1 MKKQYFI
8 LLSSFFLS
16 LLFFA
21 LSGCST
27 TKFVVDKIVTN
38 APDLKKRGM
47 IAPLVDQA
55 EFGRERTAQIAANF
69 VELLKES
76 PHLLLFQDPQGI
88 PSGTG
93 SKSPEFGIVIPPD
106 LVKRA
111 QDLGMNALIIGV
123 LNPLEATTR
132 KTGIWPFRDIS
143 RIIEISM
150 TVNIV
155 DTASGCLY
163 LTELDS
169 EEMDFL
175 IDELPGRDENEV
187 IDQIIEAKMPRILKR
202 QSAAVIES
210 LVKEPWT
217 GKILAVENGMIKIN
231 GGEDVGVRPDQLFT
245 VFARGESITCRAGR
259 SFDILGKKIGKI
271 KTTSIMEKHSLAAP
285 VAEGSFLAGQTIRAV
300 GD

>member
-1 MKKQYFI
+1 MKKQYFV

-16 LLFFA
+16 FLFFA

-27 TKFVVDKIVTN
+27 TKSVVDKIVPG
-38 APDLKKRGM
+38 APDLKKRVM

-55 EFGRERTAQIAANF
+55 GFGQERTAQIAANF

-76 PHLLLFQDPQGI
+76 PHLLLFQVPQNI
-88 PSGTG
+88 RSGTD
-93 SKSPEFGIVIPPD
+93 SKSPEFGIVIPPE

-111 QDLGMNALIIGV
+111 QDLGMNALIIAV

-163 LTELDS
+163 LTKLDS
-169 EEMDFL
+169 GEMDFL

-202 QSAAVIES
+202 QSSAVIES

-259 SFDILGKKIGKI
+259 SFDILGKKLGEI
-271 KTTSIMEKHSLAAP
+271 KTTSIMEKHSLAVP
-285 VAEGSFLAGQTIRAV
+285 VAEGAFLAGQTVRAN
-300 GD
+300 D

>member
-27 TKFVVDKIVTN
+27 TKSVIDKIVPG
-38 APDLKKRGM
+38 APDLKKRVM

-123 LNPLEATTR
+123 LNPLEANTR
-132 KTGIWPFRDIS
+132 KTGVWPFRDMS

-155 DTASGCLY
+155 DTTSGCLY

-217 GKILAVENGMIKIN
+217 GKILAVENGMVKIN

-259 SFDILGKKIGKI
+259 SFDILGKKIGEI

-285 VAEGSFLAGQTIRAV
+285 VAEGSFLAGQTIRAN
-300 GD
+300 D

>member
-1 MKKQYFI
+1 MKKQFLI

-16 LLFFA
+16 LLFFT

-27 TKFVVDKIVTN
+27 TKSVVDTIVPG
-38 APDLKKRGM
+38 APDLKKRVM
-47 IAPLVDQA
+47 IAPMVDQA

-76 PHLLLFQDPQGI
+76 PHLLLFQDSQDLH
-88 PSGTG
+88 SGTD
-93 SKSPEFGIVIPPD
+93 SKSPEFGIVIPPE

-155 DTASGCLY
+155 DTTSGCLY

-187 IDQIIEAKMPRILKR
+187 IDQIIEAKMPPILKR
-202 QSAAVIES
+202 QSSAVIES
-210 LVKEPWT
+210 LTKEPWT
-217 GKILAVENGMIKIN
+217 GQILSVENGMIKIN
-231 GGEDVGVRPDQLFT
+231 GGKDVGVRPDQLFT

-259 SFDILGKKIGKI
+259 SFDILGEKIGEI
-271 KTTSIMEKHSLAAP
+271 KTTSIMEKHSLAVP
-285 VAEGSFLAGQTIRAV
+285 VAKGSFLAGQTITV
-300 GD
+300 KN

>member
-1 MKKQYFI
+1 MKKQYLV

-16 LLFFA
+16 LLFFT

-27 TKFVVDKIVTN
+27 TKSVVDTIVPG
-38 APDLKKRGM
+38 APGLKKRVM

-76 PHLLLFQDPQGI
+76 PHLLLFQDSQDI
-88 PSGTG
+88 HSGTD
-93 SKSPEFGIVIPPD
+93 SKSPEFGIVIPPE

-111 QDLGMNALIIGV
+111 QDSGMNALIIGV

-150 TVNIV
+150 TINIV
-155 DTASGCLY
+155 DTTSGCLY

-169 EEMDFL
+169 AEMDFL
-175 IDELPGRDENEV
+175 IDELPGRDKNEV
-187 IDQIIEAKMPRILKR
+187 IDQIIEAKMPPILKR
-202 QSAAVIES
+202 QSSAVIES
-210 LVKEPWT
+210 LTKEPWT
-217 GKILAVENGMIKIN
+217 GQILSVENGTIKIN

-259 SFDILGKKIGKI
+259 SFDILGEKIGEI
-271 KTTSIMEKHSLAAP
+271 KTISIMEKHSLAVP
-285 VAEGSFLAGQTIRAV
+285 VAKGSFLAGQTITV
-300 GD
+300 KN

>member
-1 MKKQYFI
+1 MKKRFY
-8 LLSSFFLS
+8 LLGSLCLS
-16 LLFFA
+16 LLFVP

-27 TKFVVDKIVTN
+27 TKSVVDKIVPG
-38 APDLKKRGM
+38 APDLKKRVM
-47 IAPLVDQA
+47 IAPLLDQA
-55 EFGRERTAQIAANF
+55 EFGRDRTAQIAANF

-76 PHLLLFQDPQGI
+76 PHLLLFQGPQDTHLGAD
-88 PSGTG
+88 
-93 SKSPEFGIVIPPD
+93 SKSPEFGITIPPE

-111 QDLGMNALIIGV
+111 QDLGMNALIIAV

-155 DTASGCLY
+155 DTTSGCLY
-163 LTELDS
+163 LTKLDS

-187 IDQIIEAKMPRILKR
+187 LDQIIEAKIPRILKH

-210 LVKEPWT
+210 LMKEPWT
-217 GKILAVENGMIKIN
+217 GKILGVENGIIKIN

-259 SFDILGKKIGKI
+259 SFDILGKKIGEI
-271 KTTSIMEKHSLAAP
+271 KTTTIMEKHSLAVP
-285 VAEGSFLAGQTIRAV
+285 VAEGAFLAGQTVRA
-300 GD
+300 DD

>member
-1 MKKQYFI
+1 MKRQYLI
-8 LLSSFFLS
+8 ALSSFFLS
-16 LLFFA
+16 VSFFA

-27 TKFVVDKIVTN
+27 TKSVVDKIAPG
-38 APDLKKRGM
+38 APDLKKRVM
-47 IAPLVDQA
+47 IAPLIDQA

-76 PHLLLFQDPQGI
+76 PHLLLFQSPRDI
-88 PSGTG
+88 HSGTD
-93 SKSPEFGIVIPPD
+93 SKSPEFGIVIPPQ

-111 QDLGMNALIIGV
+111 QDLGMNALIIAV

-155 DTASGCLY
+155 DTISGCLY

-202 QSAAVIES
+202 LSSAVITS
-210 LVKEPWT
+210 LMKEPWT
-217 GKILAVENGMIKIN
+217 GQILSVENGIIKIN
-231 GGEDVGVRPDQLFT
+231 GGKDVGVRPDQLFT

-259 SFDILGKKIGKI
+259 SFEILGKKIGEI
-271 KTTSIMEKHSLAAP
+271 RTTSIMEKHSLAVP
-285 VAEGSFLAGQTIRAV
+285 VAKGSFLAGQTVRSN
-300 GD
+300 D

>member
-1 MKKQYFI
+1 MKKQFFI

-27 TKFVVDKIVTN
+27 TKSVIDKIVPG
-38 APDLKKRGM
+38 APDLKKRVM

-155 DTASGCLY
+155 DTTSGCLY

-217 GKILAVENGMIKIN
+217 GKILAVENGMVKIN

-259 SFDILGKKIGKI
+259 SFDILGKKIGEI
-271 KTTSIMEKHSLAAP
+271 KTTSIMENHSLAVP
-285 VAEGSFLAGQTIRAV
+285 VAEGSVLAGQTIRPN
-300 GD
+300 D

>member
-1 MKKQYFI
+1 MKKQY
-8 LLSSFFLS
+8 LTVLSSFFLS

-27 TKFVVDKIVTN
+27 TKTVVDKIVTD
-38 APDLKKRGM
+38 APALKKRVM

-55 EFGRERTAQIAANF
+55 GFGRERTAQIAANF

-76 PHLLLFQDPQGI
+76 PYLLLFQGPKDI
-88 PSGTG
+88 HSGTD
-93 SKSPEFGIVIPPD
+93 SKSPEFGIVIPPA

-111 QDLGMNALIIGV
+111 QDSGMNALIIAV
-123 LNPLEATTR
+123 VNPLEATTR

-150 TVNIV
+150 TINIV
-155 DTASGCLY
+155 DTTSGCLY

-202 QSAAVIES
+202 QSSAVIKS

-231 GGEDVGVRPDQLFT
+231 GGKDVGVRPDQLFT

-259 SFDILGKKIGKI
+259 SFDILGKKIGEI
-271 KTTSIMEKHSLAAP
+271 KTTSIMEKHSLAVPLAK
-285 VAEGSFLAGQTIRAV
+285 ESFLAGQTVRAKP
-300 GD
+300 

>member
-1 MKKQYFI
+1 MKKQYFV

-16 LLFFA
+16 FLFFA

-27 TKFVVDKIVTN
+27 TKSVVDKIVPG
-38 APDLKKRGM
+38 APDLKKRVM

-55 EFGRERTAQIAANF
+55 GFGQERTAQIAANF

-76 PHLLLFQDPQGI
+76 PHLLLFQVPQDI
-88 PSGTG
+88 RSGTD
-93 SKSPEFGIVIPPD
+93 SKSPEFGIVIPPE

-111 QDLGMNALIIGV
+111 QDLGMNALIIAV

-163 LTELDS
+163 LTKLDS
-169 EEMDFL
+169 GEMDFL
-175 IDELPGRDENEV
+175 IDELPGR
-187 IDQIIEAKMPRILKR
+187 
-202 QSAAVIES
+202 
-210 LVKEPWT
+210 
-217 GKILAVENGMIKIN
+217 
-231 GGEDVGVRPDQLFT
+231 
-245 VFARGESITCRAGR
+245 
-259 SFDILGKKIGKI
+259 
-271 KTTSIMEKHSLAAP
+271 
-285 VAEGSFLAGQTIRAV
+285 
-300 GD
+300 

>member
-27 TKFVVDKIVTN
+27 TKSVIDKIVTN
-38 APDLKKRGM
+38 APDLKKRVM

-93 SKSPEFGIVIPPD
+93 SKSPEFGIVIPPE

-217 GKILAVENGMIKIN
+217 GKILAVENGMVKIN

-259 SFDILGKKIGKI
+259 SFDILGKKIGEI
-271 KTTSIMEKHSLAAP
+271 KTTSIMENHSLAVP
-285 VAEGSFLAGQTIRAV
+285 VAEGSFLAGQTIRAKN
-300 GD
+300 D

>member
-27 TKFVVDKIVTN
+27 TKSVVDKIVPG
-38 APDLKKRGM
+38 APDLKKRVM

-93 SKSPEFGIVIPPD
+93 SKSPEFGIVIPPE

-132 KTGIWPFRDIS
+132 KTGIWPFRDMS

-155 DTASGCLY
+155 DTTSGCLY

-187 IDQIIEAKMPRILKR
+187 IDQIIEAKMPRILKH
-202 QSAAVIES
+202 QSAAVIKS
-210 LVKEPWT
+210 LVKKPWT
-217 GKILAVENGMIKIN
+217 GKILAVENGMIRIN
-231 GGEDVGVRPDQLFT
+231 GGKDVGVRPDQLFT

-259 SFDILGKKIGKI
+259 SFDILGKKIGEI
-271 KTTSIMEKHSLAAP
+271 KTTSIMEKHSLAVP

>member
-1 MKKQYFI
+1 VKKQCVI
-8 LLSSFFLS
+8 LLGWFFFS
-16 LLFFA
+16 LLFVPL
-21 LSGCST
+21 LSCST
-27 TKFVVDKIVTN
+27 TKSLADKIVPG
-38 APDLKKRGM
+38 APVLKKRVM
-47 IAPLVDQA
+47 LAPLVDQA

-69 VELLKES
+69 AELLKES
-76 PHLLLFQDPQGI
+76 PHLLLFQGPQDI
-88 PSGTG
+88 HSGTG
-93 SKSPEFGIVIPPD
+93 SKSAEFGIVIPPE

-132 KTGIWPFRDIS
+132 KTGIWPFRDMS

-155 DTASGCLY
+155 DTTSGCLY

-175 IDELPGRDENEV
+175 IDELPGRDEKEV
-187 IDQIIEAKMPRILKR
+187 IDQIIEAKMPPILKR
-202 QSAAVIES
+202 QSSAVLKS
-210 LVKEPWT
+210 LMKEPWT
-217 GKILAVENGMIKIN
+217 GQILSVENGRIKIN
-231 GGEDVGVRPDQLFT
+231 GGKDVGVRPDQLFT

-259 SFDILGKKIGKI
+259 SFDILGKKIGEI
-271 KTTSIMEKHSLAAP
+271 KTTSIMEKYSLAVP
-285 VAEGSFLAGQTIRAV
+285 VAKGSFLAGQAIRAT

>member
-1 MKKQYFI
+1 MKKQYLI

-16 LLFFA
+16 LLFCA

-27 TKFVVDKIVTN
+27 TKSMVDKIVTD
-38 APDLKKRGM
+38 APDLKKRVM

-55 EFGRERTAQIAANF
+55 GFGGERTAQIAANF

-76 PHLLLFQDPQGI
+76 PHLLLVQGPQDI
-88 PSGTG
+88 HSGTG
-93 SKSPEFGIVIPPD
+93 STSPEFGIVIPPE

-111 QDLGMNALIIGV
+111 QDSGMNALIIAV

-132 KTGIWPFRDIS
+132 KTGIWPFRDLS

-155 DTASGCLY
+155 DTTSGCLY

-169 EEMDFL
+169 GEMDFL

-217 GKILAVENGMIKIN
+217 GKILSVENGMIKIN

-259 SFDILGKKIGKI
+259 SFDILGKKIGEI
-271 KTTSIMEKHSLAAP
+271 KTTSIMEKHSLAVP
-285 VAEGSFLAGQTIRAV
+285 VAEGAFLAGQTVRAN
-300 GD
+300 D

>member
-1 MKKQYFI
+1 MKRQYLI

-16 LLFFA
+16 LLFCA

-27 TKFVVDKIVTN
+27 TKSMVDKIVTD
-38 APDLKKRGM
+38 APDLKKRVM

-55 EFGRERTAQIAANF
+55 GFGGERTAQIAANF

-76 PHLLLFQDPQGI
+76 PHILLFQGPQDI
-88 PSGTG
+88 RSGTD
-93 SKSPEFGIVIPPD
+93 SKSPEFGIVIPPE

-111 QDLGMNALIIGV
+111 QDSGMNALIIAV

-169 EEMDFL
+169 GEMDFL

-202 QSAAVIES
+202 QSSAVIES

-259 SFDILGKKIGKI
+259 SFDILGKKIGEI
-271 KTTSIMEKHSLAAP
+271 KTTSIMEKHSLAVP
-285 VAEGSFLAGQTIRAV
+285 VAEGSFLAGQTVRAN
-300 GD
+300 D

>member
-1 MKKQYFI
+1 MKKQYFV

-16 LLFFA
+16 FLFFA

-27 TKFVVDKIVTN
+27 TKSVVDKIVPG
-38 APDLKKRGM
+38 APDLKKRVM

-55 EFGRERTAQIAANF
+55 GFGQERTAQIAANF

-76 PHLLLFQDPQGI
+76 PHLLLFQVPQDI
-88 PSGTG
+88 RSGTD
-93 SKSPEFGIVIPPD
+93 SKSPEFGIVIPPE

-111 QDLGMNALIIGV
+111 QDLGMNALIIAV

-155 DTASGCLY
+155 DTTSGCLY

-202 QSAAVIES
+202 QSSAVIES

-259 SFDILGKKIGKI
+259 SFDILGKKLGEI
-271 KTTSIMEKHSLAAP
+271 KTTSIMEKHSLAVP
-285 VAEGSFLAGQTIRAV
+285 VAEGAFLAGQTVRANN
-300 GD
+300 

>member
-8 LLSSFFLS
+8 LLSSFFFSLS
-16 LLFFA
+16 FFA

-27 TKFVVDKIVTN
+27 TKSVVDKIVPG
-38 APDLKKRGM
+38 APDLKKRVM

-76 PHLLLFQDPQGI
+76 PHLLLFQGPQDI
-88 PSGTG
+88 HSGTG
-93 SKSPEFGIVIPPD
+93 SKSPEFGIVIPPE

-155 DTASGCLY
+155 DTTSGCLY
-163 LTELDS
+163 LTKLDS

-187 IDQIIEAKMPRILKR
+187 IDQIIEANMPRILKR
-202 QSAAVIES
+202 LSSAVITS
-210 LVKEPWT
+210 LMKEPWT
-217 GKILAVENGMIKIN
+217 GQILSVENGMIKIN
-231 GGEDVGVRPDQLFT
+231 GGKDVGVRPDQLFT

-271 KTTSIMEKHSLAAP
+271 KTTSIMEKHSLAVP
-285 VAEGSFLAGQTIRAV
+285 VAEGSFLAGQAIRPV
-300 GD
+300 GY

>member
-1 MKKQYFI
+1 VI
-8 LLSSFFLS
+8 
-16 LLFFA
+16 
-21 LSGCST
+21 
-27 TKFVVDKIVTN
+27 DKIVPG
-38 APDLKKRGM
+38 APDLKKRVM

-93 SKSPEFGIVIPPD
+93 SKSPEFGIVIPPE

>member
-16 LLFFA
+16 LSFFA

-27 TKFVVDKIVTN
+27 TKSVVDKIVPG
-38 APDLKKRGM
+38 APDLKKRVM

-55 EFGRERTAQIAANF
+55 EFGRDRTAQIAANF

-76 PHLLLFQDPQGI
+76 PNLLLFQGPRDI
-88 PSGTG
+88 HSGTD
-93 SKSPEFGIVIPPD
+93 SKSPEFGIVIPPE
-106 LVKRA
+106 LVQRA
-111 QDLGMNALIIGV
+111 QDLGMNALIIAV

-155 DTASGCLY
+155 DTTSGCLY
-163 LTELDS
+163 LTKLDS

-187 IDQIIEAKMPRILKR
+187 LDQIIEAKMPRILKR
-202 QSAAVIES
+202 QSSAVIES
-210 LVKEPWT
+210 LMKEPWT
-217 GKILAVENGMIKIN
+217 GQILSVEDGMIKIN
-231 GGEDVGVRPDQLFT
+231 GGKDVGVRPDQLFT
-245 VFARGESITCRAGR
+245 VFAQGETITCRAGR
-259 SFDILGKKIGKI
+259 SFDILGKKIGEI
-271 KTTSIMEKHSLAAP
+271 KTTSIMEKHSLAEPLDGGPFKAKQ
-285 VAEGSFLAGQTIRAV
+285 FIRLKP
-300 GD
+300 

>member
-1 MKKQYFI
+1 MKRQYFI

-27 TKFVVDKIVTN
+27 TKSVVDKIVPG
-38 APDLKKRGM
+38 APDLKKRVM

-55 EFGRERTAQIAANF
+55 GFGQERTAQIAADF

-76 PHLLLFQDPQGI
+76 PHLLLFQGPQDI
-88 PSGTG
+88 HSGTG
-93 SKSPEFGIVIPPD
+93 GTSPEFGIVIPPG

-111 QDLGMNALIIGV
+111 QDSGMNALIIAV

-132 KTGIWPFRDIS
+132 KTGIWPFRDLS

-155 DTASGCLY
+155 DTTSGCLY

-169 EEMDFL
+169 GEMDFL

-210 LVKEPWT
+210 LAKEPWT
-217 GKILAVENGMIKIN
+217 GKILSVEDGMIKIN
-231 GGEDVGVRPDQLFT
+231 GGKDVGVRPDQLFT

-259 SFDILGKKIGKI
+259 SFDILGNKIGEI
-271 KTTSIMEKHSLAAP
+271 KTTSIMEKHSLAVP
-285 VAEGSFLAGQTIRAV
+285 VAEGSFLAGQTVRSN
-300 GD
+300 D

>member
-8 LLSSFFLS
+8 LGSSFFLS

-27 TKFVVDKIVTN
+27 TKSVVDKIVPG
-38 APDLKKRGM
+38 APDLKKRVM

-55 EFGRERTAQIAANF
+55 GFGQERTAQIAANF

-76 PHLLLFQDPQGI
+76 PHILLFQGPQDI
-88 PSGTG
+88 RSGTD
-93 SKSPEFGIVIPPD
+93 SKSPEFGIVIPPE

-111 QDLGMNALIIGV
+111 QDLGMNALIIAV

-155 DTASGCLY
+155 DTTSGCLY

-169 EEMDFL
+169 GEMDFL

-271 KTTSIMEKHSLAAP
+271 KTTSIMENHSLAVPLAG
-285 VAEGSFLAGQTIRAV
+285 GSFLAGQTVRAN
-300 GD
+300 D

>member
-16 LLFFA
+16 LLFLA

-27 TKFVVDKIVTN
+27 TKSVIDKIVTN
-38 APDLKKRGM
+38 APDLKKRVM

-155 DTASGCLY
+155 DTTSGCLY

-202 QSAAVIES
+202 QSSAVIES
-210 LVKEPWT
+210 LVKEP
-217 GKILAVENGMIKIN
+217 
-231 GGEDVGVRPDQLFT
+231 
-245 VFARGESITCRAGR
+245 
-259 SFDILGKKIGKI
+259 
-271 KTTSIMEKHSLAAP
+271 
-285 VAEGSFLAGQTIRAV
+285 
-300 GD
+300 